1 MLLNLTTK
9 KRLLLNLL
17 LTQLGFAIISIV
29 AILSDHAITAIITVN
44 VVFAIIITYITVY
57 SMRRIVG
64 GIERLKLYIDDLMD
78 FAFYKTNRIKKSS
91 IYKK

>member
-1 MLLNLTTK
+1 M
-9 KRLLLNLL
+9 LLNLL

-29 AILSDHAITAIITVN
+29 VILSDHAITAIITVN

-57 SMRRIVG
+57 SMKRIVI

-78 FAFYKTNRIKKSS
+78 FLLFIKL
-91 IYKK
+91 IE